1 MGSRLASYK
10 SSSPDRYL
18 KLREYARRNR
28 ENATLAEQYLW
39 EHLRRKTLGVDFL
52 RQHIIGDY
60 IVDFVSRHD
69 GLVIEVDG
77 GYHSEPQQHEDDVR
91 RENYL
96 ERMGYH
102 VMRFS
107 NEEVLFDID
116 NVIKQVTAYFEEY
129 E

>member
-1 MGSRLASYK
+1 MGKRLASYK

-28 ENATLAEQYLW
+28 KNATLAEQHLW
-39 EHLRRKTLGVDFL
+39 EHLRKKALGVDFL

-77 GYHSEPQQHEDDVR
+77 GYHSEPLQQEDDAVR
-91 RENYL
+91 EEYL
-96 ERMGYH
+96 ERMGYR

-116 NVIKQVTAYFEEY
+116 NVIKQITAYFEEY

>member
-1 MGSRLASYK
+1 M
-10 SSSPDRYL
+10 
-18 KLREYARRNR
+18 LREYARRNR

-39 EHLRRKTLGVDFL
+39 EHLRRKALGVDFL

-77 GYHSEPQQHEDDVR
+77 GYHSEPQQQEDDVI

-107 NEEVLFDID
+107 NEEVLFNID
-116 NVIKQVTAYFEEY
+116 RVIKQITAYFEEY